1 MPENHFL
8 SARRSGDEFCML
20 IFDCANRA
28 EITDHLNNFYE
39 TLRQNTVALSDTQTK
54 IISTSCVFVLT
65 TDAKSSITELL
76 SRADEALY
84 KVKRSAKGRYVEY
97 IG

>member
-1 MPENHFL
+1 MIHTPENNQMEL
-8 SARRSGDEFCML
+8 DLLKDSLDEDYL
-20 IFDCANRA
+20 
-28 EITDHLNNFYE
+28 
-39 TLRQNTVALSDTQTK
+39 
-54 IISTSCVFVLT
+54 TSRGFVLT

-97 IG
+97 TG

>member
-1 MPENHFL
+1 MIHTPENNQMEPEL
-8 SARRSGDEFCML
+8 DLLKDSLDEDYL
-20 IFDCANRA
+20 
-28 EITDHLNNFYE
+28 
-39 TLRQNTVALSDTQTK
+39 
-54 IISTSCVFVLT
+54 TSCGFVLT

-97 IG
+97 TG